1 MFAKPSVPN
10 RPFAPLAQALKQNRH
25 LAGVFTAKYA
35 ILFIATAY
43 SLGTARAAEPTL
55 PYTVQPADKLI
66 LLANQMLTG
75 PAAWGEVAKFNK
87 LRNPNQI
94 RAGQK
99 IDIPLRLLRSTDAPT
114 KVVSTQGDVTLAGQ
128 PVTVGQLVPVGA
140 PLKTGANSS
149 AVLELADA
157 SRVQV
162 LPNTL
167 AEVANSRHYA
177 MRDASASG
185 STTWFS
191 GLIRLAQG
199 TLETLAAKSVNRA
212 TPLQVQTPTS
222 LVGVRGTQF
231 RVAYEDPASKNA
243 RTEVVEGLVR
253 ADNAAQGSGADLP
266 MGTGAVIN
274 PAVREVKAVKL
285 LPAPDANAL
294 TADVVRTTG
303 AAGPALWALPA
314 VAGAQAYRVQVAT
327 DPKFDQLVRNVVVA
341 AAPAGSNTPVSADLS
356 SLSNG
361 NWYARVRGIDGIG
374 LEGFDAVKLVRLA
387 DGRVS
392 LIWPGQIAVDATAR
406 YMRGDTQLAIQRA
419 PDAPAQLTA
428 VLASDEAMTQVLQR
442 QAFTG
447 NRLNLGALQPGQ
459 RIYVQFEGAG
469 AGNQVGKSDVL
480 LLQVPLSWGDT
491 VVTMAGALQ
500 KLR

>member
-1 MFAKPSVPN
+1 MFAKHFDPN
-10 RPFAPLAQALKQNRH
+10 QPFAPLAQRLRSNGH
-25 LAGVFTAKYA
+25 IAGVFTAKYA
-35 ILFIATAY
+35 ILFIAIAH

-55 PYTVQPADKLI
+55 PYTVRPADKLI

-128 PVTVGQLVPVGA
+128 TVTVGQLVPVGA
-140 PLKTGANSS
+140 PLKTGLNSS

-167 AEVANSRHYA
+167 AEVAASRHYA

-199 TLETLAAKSVNRA
+199 TVETLAAKSVNRA

-222 LVGVRGTQF
+222 LIGVRGTQF

-303 AAGPALWALPA
+303 AAGPALWPLPP
-314 VAGAQAYRVQVAT
+314 VAGAQAYRVQVAS
-327 DPKFDQLVRNVVVA
+327 DPRFDQLVRNVVVA
-341 AAPAGSNTPVSADLS
+341 AAPAGQSADLS
-356 SLSNG
+356 SLVNG

-374 LEGFDAVKLVRLA
+374 LEGFDSVKLVRLA
-387 DGRVS
+387 DGRIS
-392 LIWPGQIAVDATAR
+392 LIWPGQVAVDATAR
-406 YMRGDTQLAIQRA
+406 FVRGDTQLAIQRA
-419 PDAPAQLTA
+419 PDAPDQLTA

-447 NRLNLGALQPGQ
+447 NRLNLGALKPGQ
-459 RIYVQFEGAG
+459 RIYVQFEGVG

-480 LLQVPLSWGDT
+480 LLEVPLSWGDT
-491 VVTMAGALQ
+491 VTTMASALQ

>member
-10 RPFAPLAQALKQNRH
+10 RPFAPLAQALKSNRH
-25 LAGVFTAKYA
+25 LAGVFIAQSA
-35 ILFIATAY
+35 IIFIATTFA
-43 SLGTARAAEPTL
+43 LGKAHAAQPEPML
-55 PYTVQPADKLI
+55 SYTVLPADKLI
-66 LLANQMLTG
+66 ILSSQMLTG
-75 PAAWGEVAKFNK
+75 AAAWTEVAKINK
-87 LRNPNQI
+87 LPNPNQI

-99 IDIPLRLLRSTDAPT
+99 INVPLRLLRSTEAPT
-114 KVVSTQGDVTLAGQ
+114 KVVSSQGDVTLAGQ

-303 AAGPALWALPA
+303 AAGPALWPLPA

-392 LIWPGQIAVDATAR
+392 LIWPGQIAVDA
-406 YMRGDTQLAIQRA
+406 IQRA

>member
-1 MFAKPSVPN
+1 MFAKHFDPSQ
-10 RPFAPLAQALKQNRH
+10 PFAPLAQFPKQNRQ

-35 ILFIATAY
+35 ILFIAIAY

-55 PYTVQPADKLI
+55 PYTVRPADKLI

-114 KVVSTQGDVTLAGQ
+114 KVVSTQGDVTLNGQ
-128 PVTVGQLVPVGA
+128 PLTVGQTVPVGA
-140 PLKTGANSS
+140 PLQTGANSS
-149 AVLELADA
+149 AVLELADT
-157 SRVQV
+157 SRVQM

-167 AEVANSRHYA
+167 AQVANSKHYA
-177 MRDASASG
+177 MRDASTSG

-191 GLIRLAQG
+191 GLIRLTQG
-199 TLETLAAKSVNRA
+199 TLETLAAPAAKRA
-212 TPLQVQTPTS
+212 SPLQVQTPTS

-231 RVAYEDPASKNA
+231 RVAFDDPNGKNA
-243 RTEVVEGLVR
+243 RTEVLTGLVR

-266 MGTGAVIN
+266 KGTGAVIN
-274 PAVREVKAVKL
+274 PAVREVAVVKL

-294 TADVVRTTG
+294 NADVVRTTG
-303 AAGPALWALPA
+303 AAGPAPWPLPA
-314 VAGAQAYRVQVAT
+314 VAGAQAYRVQVAS
-327 DPKFDQLVRNVVVA
+327 DEGFNQLVRELRVA
-341 AAPAGSNTPVSADLS
+341 AAPAGQSADLS
-356 SLSNG
+356 DLTNG

-374 LEGFDAVKLVRLA
+374 LEGFNAVKLISLR
-387 DGRVS
+387 DGRIS
-392 LIWPGQIAVDATAR
+392 LIWPGQVAVDATAR
-406 YMRGDTQLAIQRA
+406 FVRGDTQLAIQRA
-419 PDAPAQLTA
+419 PDAPDQLTA

-447 NRLNLGALQPGQ
+447 NRLNLGALKPGQ
-459 RIYVQFEGAG
+459 RIYVQFEGVG

-480 LLQVPLSWGDT
+480 LLEVPLSWGDT
-491 VVTMAGALQ
+491 VTTMASALQ